1 MKTQTLS
8 LPRQIIDNE
17 NNFLNATL
25 KVISRNQQW
34 LHYHYHIF
42 LILIEIISNKTV
54 NVIQAST
61 INYLLPS
68 TYDSQKT
75 FLYLFHPNNL
85 IFFNRSR
92 KLYVLRFTNYLH
104 YFRQVFRINE
114 TFKIKV
120 LYVLKG

>member
-61 INYLLPS
+61 PYYLLLTTNYLLHFKTVAPHEYPTPNPAINTSPCKRPS
-68 TYDSQKT
+68 FRASHKAMGIVEDTVFPT
-75 FLYLFHPNNL
+75 F
-85 IFFNRSR
+85 SR
-92 KLYVLRFTNYLH
+92 K
-104 YFRQVFRINE
+104 
-114 TFKIKV
+114 K
-120 LYVLKG
+120 